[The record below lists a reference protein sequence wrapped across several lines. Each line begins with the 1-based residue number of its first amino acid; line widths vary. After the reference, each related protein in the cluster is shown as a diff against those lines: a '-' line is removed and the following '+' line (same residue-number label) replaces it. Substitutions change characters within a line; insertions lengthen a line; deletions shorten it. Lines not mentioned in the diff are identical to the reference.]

1 MTDHVYSVTEIVGS
15 SGKSVDDAIRNAVK
29 TASGSLRRLE
39 WFEVTQIRGHIDN
52 GDVAHYQVM
61 LKLGFR
67 YEAGKTAKKK

>member
-15 SGKSVDDAIRNAVK
+15 SSSSLDDAIRNAVK

-52 GDVAHYQVM
+52 GDVAHFQVM
-61 LKLGFR
+61 LKIGFR
-67 YEAGKTAKKK
+67 YEGPGSSR